1 MPTCNLR
8 VYLEAYQFSLF
19 QIRSDMCVNLL
30 FHNMYVFHAPLTFY
44 LKMWKNNSRC
54 KLLDTEHWVSELEK
68 FYCSFGCTSSFYR
81 LQIWAGD
88 RVENISKV
96 SWLVWE
102 QNLIWSQ
109 NWDSFAISN
118 LSSPQV
124 KLFAWLLDCT
134 IWGNKYAYKI
144 IWIDLVWMNHKEV
157 RKN

>member
-1 MPTCNLR
+1 MCKVTFPQHVCLPCSTHI
-8 VYLEAYQFSLF
+8 LF
-19 QIRSDMCVNLL
+19 
-30 FHNMYVFHAPLTFY
+30 
-44 LKMWKNNSRC
+44 KNVKKNSRC

-68 FYCSFGCTSSFYR
+68 FYYSFGCTSSFYR

-109 NWDSFAISN
+109 NWNSSAISN
-118 LSSPQV
+118 LSSPLV
-124 KLFAWLLDCT
+124 KPFAWLLDCT

-157 RKN
+157 RKNQRKWERQDLWSNENV